1 MLSRMNLNRKESS
14 GLVFYLKFIKEPCR
28 YVSSDVVEVNSLRNG
43 LNYASINPLTHFTLS
58 NIWHIMRWSMDK
70 KRFVL
75 GESDF
80 QTLITGN
87 CYYADKTLFIK
98 DVVEGSKVLLFARP
112 RRFGKTLNLTMLRH
126 FFDINGDCADLFANL
141 KISNEKQIMEMQGK
155 HPVIYLTLKD
165 VKGIKWETCYN
176 QLKAIIVDF
185 ISDFDYLLESEFV
198 KEKDKAFIQ
207 RILARNGEAT
217 DYTNSLKILSKALYL
232 HHKIRPIIL
241 IDEYDTPIHEG
252 YESGYYKEI
261 IGFMRSFLGGVL
273 KDDKHIEKAVLTGI
287 LRIAKES
294 MFSGLNNLEVCTIN
308 KARGADKFGFTEP
321 EVAELLEHCD
331 NMFSLE
337 EIRQWY
343 DGYNFAGA
351 EIYNPWSILSSVVQ
365 KELTRHWVNTSG
377 NDLLKELCLQA
388 DESIKQE
395 LDLLC
400 KRATI
405 HKVIDDNIVFDE
417 LGRNQNALWSFLLH
431 TGYLRYDNMVEVE
444 DNGRVAD
451 LRFPNYEVF
460 SLFNHKIV
468 KQWFTPQYKDYKLAK
483 ITNHLISGDLEAFKT
498 EFQQYCLSA
507 ISYYDISGNNPEK
520 LYHIFLLGMLSSLN
534 GPFQVKSNREAGLGR
549 SDVMLIPKDRSKV
562 SRGIIFE
569 FKKVNKRK
577 KETFEDKIEEA
588 KEQIVEKK
596 YAEELRGFGVR
607 EVVCIIMVFSGKEVR
622 VEIVHNA

>member
-1 MLSRMNLNRKESS
+1 M
-14 GLVFYLKFIKEPCR
+14 
-28 YVSSDVVEVNSLRNG
+28 
-43 LNYASINPLTHFTLS
+43 
-58 NIWHIMRWSMDK
+58 K
-70 KRFVL
+70 KKKFVL

-80 QTLITGN
+80 QTLITTN
-87 CYYADKTLFIK
+87 CYYADKTMFIK

-126 FFDINGDCADLFANL
+126 FFDIKGDCAGLFANL
-141 KISNEKQIMEMQGK
+141 NISKEKRIMEMQGK

-165 VKGIKWETCYN
+165 VIEIKWETCYN
-176 QLKAIIVDF
+176 QLKKIILDF
-185 ISDFDYLLESEFV
+185 ICDFRYLLKSEV
-198 KEKDKAFIQ
+198 IDEADKASIERILKEKGIS
-207 RILARNGEAT
+207 T
-217 DYTNSLKILSKALYL
+217 DYTDSLKILSKALYL
-232 HHKIRPIIL
+232 HHKIKPIIL
-241 IDEYDTPIHEG
+241 IDEYDTPIHQG

-261 IGFMRSFLGGVL
+261 IAFMRVFLSGVL
-273 KDDKHIEKAVLTGI
+273 KDDTHIEKAVLTGI

-321 EVAELLEHCD
+321 EVDDILKYCD

-337 EIRQWY
+337 EIRKWY

-351 EIYNPWSILSSVVQ
+351 EIYNPWSILSSIVQ
-365 KELTRHWVNTSG
+365 NELTRHWVNTSG

-405 HKVIDDNIVFDE
+405 HKVIDDNIVFED
-417 LGRNQNALWSFLLH
+417 LGKDQNALWSFLLH
-431 TGYLRYDNMVEVE
+431 TGYLRYDKMVEVE
-444 DNGRVAD
+444 GNGRVAD

-460 SLFNHKIV
+460 SLFNHKII
-468 KQWFTPQYKDYKLAK
+468 KNWFTPQYKEYKLAK
-483 ITNHLISGDLEAFKT
+483 ITKNLINGDLEAFKT
-498 EFQQYCLSA
+498 ELQQYCLSA

-520 LYHIFLLGMLSSLN
+520 LYHIFMLGMLSNLTDIY
-534 GPFQVKSNREAGLGR
+534 QVKSNREAGLGR
-549 SDVMLIPKDRSKV
+549 SDVMLIPKDHSKV

-588 KEQIVEKK
+588 KEQIVENK
-596 YAEELRGFGVR
+596 YAEELRVMGVK
-607 EVVCIIMVFSGKEVR
+607 EVVCIIMVFAGKEVR
-622 VEIVHNA
+622 VEVVRS